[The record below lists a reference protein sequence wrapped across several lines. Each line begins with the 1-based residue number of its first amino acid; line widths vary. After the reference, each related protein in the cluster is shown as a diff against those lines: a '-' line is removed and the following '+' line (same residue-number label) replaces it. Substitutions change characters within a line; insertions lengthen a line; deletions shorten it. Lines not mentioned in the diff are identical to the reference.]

1 LAATS
6 SSRSSLPVQSF
17 SPSPYCRYWFGD
29 PALPLAVS
37 SAVRFSGR
45 RARRPQ
51 LRRSLEP
58 LFGFRAPPEYYPAD
72 PSQSAAADQHL
83 SWAFVPFSTQGPG
96 CPLFAG
102 LPSPLRSAL
111 RVWLPS
117 RRLTPSEPV
126 PVLFHT
132 GGAHGFHPSELPPP
146 ARYPRVSARKN
157 PHTVFPAVV
166 TVAETTGR
174 PGRPRFLGF
183 DPCESPWRPDAGLVC
198 RKLAAPLGFAL
209 LGPSGRDL
217 GRGSPGILSHALP
230 TRPQARLP
238 APQSFDRFLL
248 GLANRLRQAAAI
260 LRGSPF
266 RVSAPVRSEH
276 SSRLLSGL

>member
-1 LAATS
+1 MDQRQSIRFRCLTPGLSAATS

-17 SPSPYCRYWFGD
+17 SPSSYRRYWLGD
-29 PALPLAVS
+29 PALPLAIS

-45 RARRPQ
+45 RAWRPH

-72 PSQSAAADQHL
+72 PSRSATADQHL

-102 LPSPLRSAL
+102 LPHPLRSAL

-117 RRLTPSEPV
+117 RRLAPSEPV

-132 GGAHGFHPSELPPP
+132 GGAHGIRPSELPPP
-146 ARYPRVSARKN
+146 ARYPRVSARKD
-157 PHTVFPAVV
+157 PRTVFPAVV

-183 DPCESPWRPDAGLVC
+183 DPCESPWRSDAGLVC
-198 RKLAAPLGFAL
+198 RTLAAPLGFTL
-209 LGPSGRDL
+209 LRPSGRSL
-217 GRGSPGILSHALP
+217 GRVHARHPL
-230 TRPQARLP
+230 TRFCRRARK
-238 APQSFDRFLL
+238 
-248 GLANRLRQAAAI
+248 
-260 LRGSPF
+260 
-266 RVSAPVRSEH
+266 RVASAPEFRSVPAWPRE
-276 SSRLLSGL
+276 SLAASRGDSTGQPF